1 MLDSIVWN
9 PIIMHAAVG
18 FVSLFALFTISQTSY
33 INKLL
38 FGTPNDSSLKINENS
53 RSRKRKGLG
62 STSSPG
68 TIHGL
73 VNTGN
78 TCFLNSVLQA
88 LSSSTYLYQ
97 YLNSSPIITEEL
109 DLTKLTLD
117 PDEFPVTNALFKTM
131 KVLNMLVDYS
141 KAAYPT
147 EVVHSLQD
155 KMRITTYEQ
164 QDAQELFQI
173 LSDAL
178 NEEENIV
185 VQQGRSN
192 SLLDIDVLR
201 GLVEENNRNSPG
213 RLGGWPMILSQG
225 SAPNGRRDPLHGL
238 LASRLSCVQCGYTA
252 AIRHFAFNNI
262 SLSLPFRAS
271 CTLEECLLSY
281 ITIES
286 LQDVVCR
293 KCSLQT
299 TLKKAEDDERCQNHR
314 RKSFGKTKAKSKP
327 KPLTKNS
334 PSAVRIQ
341 KLKQVLKY
349 NIEEELG
356 PDFPVERVVSH
367 HCTKQV
373 MFAKPPQV
381 LCLHLN
387 RSAYFPNGSISK
399 NPCKVKFPE
408 FLDLSPFC
416 TTGHLVLGPQSPL
429 SIPDSGSYPR
439 HIYRLQAVIVHY
451 GSHSYGHFV
460 TYRRKPS
467 TETWSVKKQNGDSI
481 PPHLASSLAFFN
493 SSPTEWFQ
501 VSDQSVLAADKLD
514 VLSSNP
520 YMLLYE
526 AVPALSHEPEPL
538 KCNVPAPLAS
548 NKDLSEQ
555 IVSSP
560 SPSPSTTSPGPPTPG
575 EAFPSEAD
583 FIVESPHPA
592 LSSSLTSSSQLS
604 GNSNPS
610 SFDRMSEIHLPD

>member
-1 MLDSIVWN
+1 
-9 PIIMHAAVG
+9 MHAAVG
-18 FVSLFALFTISQTSY
+18 VVSLFALFTISQTSY

-38 FGTPNDSSLKINENS
+38 FGTPVDSSLKINDN
-53 RSRKRKGLG
+53 RRTRKRKGHNN
-62 STSSPG
+62 SSSPG

-88 LSSSTYLYQ
+88 LSSSTYLYK
-97 YLNSSPIITEEL
+97 YLNSSPIITYEL

-131 KVLNMLVDYS
+131 KVLNMLVDHS

-213 RLGGWPMILSQG
+213 RLGGWPTIMSQG

-299 TLKKAEDDERCQNHR
+299 TLKKAEDDERCINQR
-314 RKSFGKTKAKSKP
+314 RKNPGKGKSKP
-327 KPLTKNS
+327 KLCPKDSSTTL
-334 PSAVRIQ
+334 RIQ

-356 PDFPVERVVSH
+356 SDFPIERVVSH

-467 TETWSVKKQNGDSI
+467 TEIWNVRTQNGDSI
-481 PPHLASSLAFFN
+481 PPHLTNSLTFFN

-526 AVPALSHEPEPL
+526 AVPVLPLELEPQRS
-538 KCNVPAPLAS
+538 NVPVPLVS
-548 NKDLSEQ
+548 DKESTER
-555 IVSSP
+555 IISSP
-560 SPSPSTTSPGPPTPG
+560 SPSPSPSTSSPGPPTPR
-575 EAFPSEAD
+575 ETFPSEAD
-583 FIVESPHPA
+583 FIAEGPHPA

-604 GNSNPS
+604 GNSNS
-610 SFDRMSEIHLPD
+610 ATFDRLGEIHLPD